1 MAPVIAWV
9 EALIGRHVCVTFS
22 IDVRDVNLAQRLQ
35 VGHSQS
41 SHHAPPTLLTLVQR
55 NHNGIVSDI
64 ISALHKLSERKFH
77 PEIVS
82 LFAPILKIPYLLCR
96 FSLPSRASPSLHFGT
111 KTPPDFSEPPN
122 PLALSSVPIDP
133 KVITRSIAPTCY
145 SIFSTCVAPPAS
157 HLLQERCP
165 KTSTAPPSSTTGPSF
180 PAMSSTAA
188 LPSLCLK
195 GRPPRG
201 P

>member
-1 MAPVIAWV
+1 MQHGPACLMLGTMNLYGNGVPVDYDAALTWMRKALATKDTRV
-9 EALIGRHVCVTFS
+9 KTSAEMVREASFL
-22 IDVRDVNLAQRLQ
+22 
-35 VGHSQS
+35 SQ
-41 SHHAPPTLLTLVQR
+41 LT
-55 NHNGIVSDI
+55 
-64 ISALHKLSERKFH
+64 AL
-77 PEIVS
+77 S